1 MSLPQPSKRPLT
13 VEEYHWMGRVGI
25 IGPEERVEL
34 QAGEIYAM
42 PPIGPSHA
50 GSVNATS
57 ESLREVSARRYFVS
71 VQNPVRLDEYTEPI
85 PDIALLRWRDDFYRF
100 AHPTPADIF
109 LVVEVADSTVKS
121 DRSHKIPLYA
131 RAGIPETWLV
141 NLPGRRV
148 ELHAEPVNGVY
159 QVVRVWQP
167 GETVQAHTLP
177 ELRLSVNEILG

>member
-25 IGPEERVEL
+25 ISPEERVEL
-34 QAGEIYAM
+34 QAGEVYTM
-42 PPIGPSHA
+42 PPIGSPHA
-50 GSVNATS
+50 GSVDAVSTR
-57 ESLREVSARRYFVS
+57 LRDIIERRFIVR
-71 VQNPVRLDEYTEPI
+71 VQSPIQLDDYSEPI
-85 PDIALLRWRDDFYRF
+85 PDIALLRWRDDFYRL
-100 AHPTPADIF
+100 AHPLPADVL
-109 LVVEVADSTVKS
+109 LVIEVADSTVKS
-121 DRSHKIPLYA
+121 DRTYKIPLYA

-177 ELRLSVNEILG
+177 ELRLSVDEILG